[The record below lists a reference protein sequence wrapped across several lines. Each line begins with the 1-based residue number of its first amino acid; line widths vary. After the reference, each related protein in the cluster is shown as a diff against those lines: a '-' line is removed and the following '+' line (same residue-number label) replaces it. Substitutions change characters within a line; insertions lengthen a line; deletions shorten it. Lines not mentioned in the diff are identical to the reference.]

1 MVDEI
6 KKLCKDNGTSVK
18 ALERELGFGNGTIR
32 RWDDSAPSFDKI
44 QKVCEYFGCS
54 ISMLTGD
61 LEPKEKPALE
71 SKLNKDILLGL
82 IENMSREEL
91 IEALQ
96 AITNRLK
103 GK

>member
-1 MVDEI
+1 MVEEI
-6 KKLCKDNGTSVK
+6 KNLCKKNSTSIK

-44 QKVCEYFGCS
+44 QKVCDYFGCS
-54 ISMLTGD
+54 ILELTG
-61 LEPKEKPALE
+61 EVEQKEKPAPE
-71 SKLNKDILLGL
+71 SRLNKDILLDL

-96 AITNRLK
+96 AISNRLIEK
-103 GK
+103 